1 MKSTAKAF
9 AIFVGIIMV
18 LSAFASFV
26 MMGGNQTENVVVP
39 SGNDSLQTFGVQGRY
54 VEWDFGGLQDVL
66 QMSPESTVMAF
77 WINLSA
83 SKNLTDA
90 ATAALPQ
97 SLGLSYG
104 NQIYSARIDTLAH
117 VIFNG
122 TWTEFHGIKP
132 YPVGYNGLVIP
143 YQDYMMIPAGSDY
156 AIVYG
161 KPTLFGTQDSVRRV
175 LDVVTGGLSAQS
187 FSLIDD
193 DQADDLQ
200 VAALGSGG
208 KTMPLSGGY
217 KEFYLGVK
225 AANGQEQGF
234 NLFARYLQPQASVVS
249 KAGEIA
255 VKNNLSYSTI
265 GSEIEISGLVAREN
279 LQNVLMALL
288 GP

>member
-26 MMGGNQTENVVVP
+26 MMGGNQNENVVVP

-132 YPVGYNGLVIP
+132 YPVDYNGLVIP

-161 KPTLFGTQDSVRRV
+161 KPTLFGTQDSVRQV
-175 LDVVTGGLSAQS
+175 IDVVTGGLSAQS

-193 DQADDLQ
+193 DQADLQ

-208 KTMPLSGGY
+208 KSMPLSGGY
-217 KEFYLGVK
+217 KEFYMGVK
-225 AANGQEQGF
+225 AAQSQEQGF
-234 NLFARYLQPQASVVS
+234 NLNARYLQPQASVVS
-249 KAGEIA
+249 KVGEIA
-255 VKNNLSYSTI
+255 VKNNLSYSTK
-265 GSEIEISGLVAREN
+265 GSEIELSGLVSREN